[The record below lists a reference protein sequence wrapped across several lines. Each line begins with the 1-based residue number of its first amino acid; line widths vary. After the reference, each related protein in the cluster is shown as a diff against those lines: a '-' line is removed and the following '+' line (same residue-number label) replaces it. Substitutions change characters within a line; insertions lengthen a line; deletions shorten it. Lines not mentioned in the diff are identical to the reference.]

1 MPETDST
8 PGAVKL
14 VSSTECLLTQ
24 RNILQKIDAVHS
36 EVEENTETSEKILKI
51 LQGNGQGG
59 LIWKV
64 NLLMLRNQWAD
75 KIIGIGLSILST
87 LITLYLSGVLK
98 L

>member
-8 PGAVKL
+8 DGTVKL

-36 EVEENTETSEKILKI
+36 EVEENSETNDKILKI

-64 NLLMLRNQWAD
+64 NLLMLRNQWVD
-75 KIIGIGLSILST
+75 KAIGIGLSILST
-87 LITLYLSGVLK
+87 LLTLYLSGVLK